1 VNGRSELAHQSAKFY
16 DVVSYDN
23 LQPEK
28 KYRLVGIA
36 MDKKTGE
43 ELILNGKTV
52 TAEQTFTT
60 GAANKKNGAVKGEF
74 KLEFTITEDMQAD
87 LSGKDMVIF
96 ETLYVQSGK
105 DWRVAAE
112 HKDLNDAGQ
121 ELKVPTLKTTLLD
134 QKTKTH
140 VAYPNQIVTL
150 VDTVEYTNLIPGKK
164 YTMEGTLMKQ
174 PKNGEKEEI
183 FTDENKKPVTAS
195 KDFVASETGDG
206 IVELTFTF
214 NAKEL
219 FVEGKSVVAFETC
232 SPEGDLIPVAT
243 HANIH
248 DKDQTVD
255 FPKVGTKASLVKK
268 NVGKDTVTIE
278 VTDQIMLTNLNT
290 DYSYT
295 AKGWLV
301 DKDGNKVEI
310 N

>member
-1 VNGRSELAHQSAKFY
+1 
-16 DVVSYDN
+16 
-23 LQPEK
+23 
-28 KYRLVGIA
+28 
-36 MDKKTGE
+36 
-43 ELILNGKTV
+43 
-52 TAEQTFTT
+52 
-60 GAANKKNGAVKGEF
+60 
-74 KLEFTITEDMQAD
+74 
-87 LSGKDMVIF
+87 
-96 ETLYVQSGK
+96 
-105 DWRVAAE
+105 
-112 HKDLNDAGQ
+112 
-121 ELKVPTLKTTLLD
+121 
-134 QKTKTH
+134 
-140 VAYPNQIVTL
+140 
-150 VDTVEYTNLIPGKK
+150 
-164 YTMEGTLMKQ
+164 MKQ

-195 KDFVASETGDG
+195 KDFVASKTGDG

-301 DKDGNKVEI
+301 DKDGNKVEVNGKALEAEKTFTPENPNGSI
-310 N
+310 SVTFPQFTIGKYDSIKYVVYEEVYVNVPQEDGSVKQVLIGEHKDLKDSNQTVSYTDHKQPQTGDDTPIAVILGLLALALAGIGVILWKKQKLNKSM

>member
-1 VNGRSELAHQSAKFY
+1 
-16 DVVSYDN
+16 
-23 LQPEK
+23 
-28 KYRLVGIA
+28 
-36 MDKKTGE
+36 M
-43 ELILNGKTV
+43 
-52 TAEQTFTT
+52 
-60 GAANKKNGAVKGEF
+60 
-74 KLEFTITEDMQAD
+74 
-87 LSGKDMVIF
+87 
-96 ETLYVQSGK
+96 
-105 DWRVAAE
+105 
-112 HKDLNDAGQ
+112 
-121 ELKVPTLKTTLLD
+121 
-134 QKTKTH
+134 
-140 VAYPNQIVTL
+140 AYPNQIVTL

-195 KDFVASETGDG
+195 KDFVASETGEG

-310 N
+310 NGKALEAEKTFTPENPNGSISMTFPQFTIGKYDSIKYVVYEEVYVNVPQEDGSIKQVLIGEHKDLKDVNQTVSYSDHDQPQTGDDTPIAIFLGLLALALAGIGVIIWKKRKLNKNV